1 MSPFRCQ
8 WVYNWFRPHT
18 LIDVRK
24 IHLTTTILG
33 VKISMPIMVAP
44 TSMQKMAHLHGNL
57 DPVRVS
63 KALIIKYSLLGHG
76 GLLRLWEKDYK
87 RDGGE
92 NKAEA
97 SSLTT
102 GGQGLGLGLGSGLPD
117 LKTKNKGKQ
126 KVAPKESHA
135 SETLNNLRERTMETV
150 KGLESIAG
158 LKPGG
163 VDGLGDDKMEDL
175 VKHFELA
182 ILLMAFFD

>member
-44 TSMQKMAHLHGNL
+44 TSMQKMAHLH
-57 DPVRVS
+57 
-63 KALIIKYSLLGHG
+63 GHG